1 MIVCMSLSKL
11 GLPGLRTASS
21 SRGGDHPDRIQDD
34 FRVQPRPRGHGT
46 GPRARPRQE
55 WGNNADQ
62 PGDRSSVLRG
72 QGKTGRRSVATR
84 IGRAAFCHPQTR
96 GCPFSLAL
104 VRGLPISTKELYE
117 RLKKKG
123 VLVVSGHYFFPG
135 LEENWPHKNE
145 CVRVTYAQD
154 DEVVEK
160 GLSMIAS
167 EIREIHS
174 QS

>member
-1 MIVCMSLSKL
+1 M
-11 GLPGLRTASS
+11 
-21 SRGGDHPDRIQDD
+21 
-34 FRVQPRPRGHGT
+34 
-46 GPRARPRQE
+46 
-55 WGNNADQ
+55 
-62 PGDRSSVLRG
+62 
-72 QGKTGRRSVATR
+72 
-84 IGRAAFCHPQTR
+84 
-96 GCPFSLAL
+96 
-104 VRGLPISTKELYE
+104 STKELYE

-167 EIREIHS
+167 EIWKSIPNPRAF
-174 QS
+174 